1 MPSIGPQD
9 NPVNVLSDAPASRYQ
24 DVLRILLA
32 AREVDAVLFM
42 HAPTGSG
49 RACHR
54 LPAADPVIRQGGAEL
69 LGGRTPSGESPGSR
83 DQRGDRALRHARA
96 RRGGVAA
103 WLQLV
108 AYADNQQTLQQ
119 ISADALPDF
128 SPDCAGA
135 RVPIGHAHSGAGGE
149 RTGAAGNTAKS
160 LLHEQ

>member
-1 MPSIGPQD
+1 MRRQVQEE
-9 NPVNVLSDAPASRYQ
+9 PVTACLPLIQSSGKVVLSCWVAGPR
-24 DVLRILLA
+24 A
-32 AREVDAVLFM
+32 AK
-42 HAPTGSG
+42 
-49 RACHR
+49 
-54 LPAADPVIRQGGAEL
+54 
-69 LGGRTPSGESPGSR
+69 
-83 DQRGDRALRHARA
+83 ARA
-96 RRGGVAA
+96 AVTSAGIARYATPERAVAA